1 MTCSQTK
8 AKSLLFPLAEMTL
21 LQTSE
26 PRHSRP
32 EFTGSS
38 AGPCRSCGIDSYP
51 KRRLTM
57 QQRIEE
63 KLAASSIP
71 FLARSLPNT
80 QASSMIKPWKQR

>member
-51 KRRLTM
+51 KGDTT

-80 QASSMIKPWKQR
+80 QASSMIKPWKQQ